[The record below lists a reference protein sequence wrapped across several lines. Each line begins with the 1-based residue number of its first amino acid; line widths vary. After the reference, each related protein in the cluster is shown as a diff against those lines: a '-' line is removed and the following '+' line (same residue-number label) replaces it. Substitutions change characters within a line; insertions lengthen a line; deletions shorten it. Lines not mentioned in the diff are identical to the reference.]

1 MTQNYPGTDFYVISH
16 KKRLQPIATMMAT
29 LATGDL
35 PPCLNTFDT
44 LLSIHKDN
52 EDLVFLADCAPN
64 IAFKTK
70 TNCGTQ
76 THVAHHV
83 TKIHPQCHTAASQH
97 DNLNRLT

>member
-1 MTQNYPGTDFYVISH
+1 
-16 KKRLQPIATMMAT
+16 MMAT

-35 PPCLNTFDT
+35 PPSLNTLDT

-52 EDLVFLADCAPN
+52 EDLVFLADRAQTLHL
-64 IAFKTK
+64 TK

-76 THVAHHV
+76 THVAHHI

-97 DNLNRLT
+97 DNLN